1 MNITAAVVPVRSAP
15 FEIETLDLAAPLAD
29 EVLVRVVASG
39 MCHTDLHARDGYFPN
54 LPYPV
59 VCGHEGAG
67 IIEQVGAD
75 VADLAPGDPVV
86 ISFPWCSEC
95 GPCRAER
102 ISYCE
107 RARPL
112 KSSGRRADG
121 SIPMSRNGEPVYSC
135 FFQQSSFASFAVAP
149 AKDVVK
155 IRRDAPIE
163 MLGPLGCGLQ
173 TGAGAVLNVMQ
184 PAAGQSIAVYGVG
197 GVGLAGLMAARI
209 AGCDPIIAVD
219 RLPSRLALVDD
230 HDAEIVGP
238 TNPSSDRLR
247 APRCHEFPSRHRCKD
262 SGSDPEPD
270 PRLAGQEAGHN
281 GQCESHAM
289 VRSADCFP
297 QNCLVR
303 SASGAATRELA
314 VYDHSRQ
321 ASNPVLFCPRYDVRL
336 MHVVNFDVV
345 RRARNTLDQL
355 HRLVTRRATGA
366 ENLNLSP
373 LTLDHCFIL
382 LLGKPTL
389 TSSGLQQAPR
399 LAASVVSRPPA
410 GLVDTEPNRRNRTRS
425 NPRAWGAK
433 THRS

>member
-1 MNITAAVVPVRSAP
+1 MNITAAVVAVRSAP

-86 ISFPWCSEC
+86 ISFPWCGEC

-155 IRRDAPIE
+155 IRLDAPIE

-247 APRCHEFPSRHRCKD
+247 APRRHDFPRCHCGQRPRP
-262 SGSDPEPD
+262 DPEPD
-270 PRLAGQEAGHN
+270 PRLAGQETGHTAQFN
-281 GQCESHAM
+281 A
-289 VRSADCFP
+289 
-297 QNCLVR
+297 
-303 SASGAATRELA
+303 
-314 VYDHSRQ
+314 
-321 ASNPVLFCPRYDVRL
+321 
-336 MHVVNFDVV
+336 
-345 RRARNTLDQL
+345 TLDQ
-355 HRLVTRRATGA
+355 
-366 ENLNLSP
+366 
-373 LTLDHCFIL
+373 
-382 LLGKPTL
+382 
-389 TSSGLQQAPR
+389 
-399 LAASVVSRPPA
+399 RPSFNHFT
-410 GLVDTEPNRRNRTRS
+410 D
-425 NPRAWGAK
+425 
-433 THRS
+433 